1 MNGCIMDELQRVKQE
16 ILEALRHEEAD
27 EGLYFSNLYELHEE
41 DERSAVS
48 GDVALIEQAVKE
60 LVSEGRIT
68 IRDDEG
74 AVVLTLV
81 R

>member
-1 MNGCIMDELQRVKQE
+1 MNGCMDELQRVKQE
-16 ILEALRHEEAD
+16 VVEALRHEEAD

-41 DERSAVS
+41 DERCAVS
-48 GDVALIEQAVKE
+48 GDVAVIEQAVKE

-81 R
+81 K